1 MISRAKVVQVERNS
15 KQIAFLFCILLNLHY
30 LCYSNN
36 FTCLYKHTLYR
47 PTTILQRPGNSREF
61 AT

>member
-36 FTCLYKHTLYR
+36 FTCLYKHT
-47 PTTILQRPGNSREF
+47 
-61 AT
+61 